1 MTRETLTPAQAAAH
15 WLACEDLDQSPH
27 REQFAAWLDES
38 EENREA
44 WTQAHAMWDVFDD
57 ADDSDLIAAM
67 ARAARQAGPEPV
79 ASRSSSRPF
88 WPQLIA
94 ASIAVVAVSAT
105 LFMGAQ
111 QGWFAQ
117 VAKPVQVAANE
128 APSLTAIGRADY
140 VTGKGQKSIVDLPD
154 GTRVTLDA
162 DSAVDVAFTGGR
174 RDVRLL
180 NGRAFFDVAHD
191 RAHPFA
197 VQAAGR
203 VVTALGTQFDVRLA
217 PGSMRVV
224 LAEGSVSVTSKG
236 APLVKLSPGQA
247 FAAQDGAAGKV
258 SPADLDEALAWK
270 QGVVEFRDQP
280 LSEAIVLLNRYTRAQ
295 IVIKDPKVAA
305 LASPGFSRR
314 ATSLGSAA
322 RCRWSCRSGWSP
334 ATPTPT
340 NWSRRSARAW
350 LQKRLS
356 RVSSKRRPRGSP

>member
-1 MTRETLTPAQAAAH
+1 MTRETLTPAQAAAR
-15 WLACEDLDQSPH
+15 WLARDDLDQSPQ

-38 EENREA
+38 EENRHA
-44 WTQAHAMWDVFDD
+44 WTQAHAMWGVFDD
-57 ADDSDLIAAM
+57 ADASDLIAAM
-67 ARAARQAGPEPV
+67 ARAARQARPEPV
-79 ASRSSSRPF
+79 AKAF

-105 LFMGAQ
+105 LLMGAQ
-111 QGWFAQ
+111 QGWFDRSAKPNQ
-117 VAKPVQVAANE
+117 VAVNE
-128 APSLTAIGRADY
+128 AASLTAVGRADY

-203 VVTALGTQFDVRLA
+203 VVTALGTQFDVRLT
-217 PGSMRVV
+217 PGAVRVV
-224 LAEGSVSVTSKG
+224 LAQGSVSVASGST
-236 APLVKLSPGQA
+236 APLIKLAPGQA

-258 SPADLDEALAWK
+258 STSDLAEDLAWK
-270 QGVVEFRDQP
+270 QAVVEFQDRP
-280 LSEAIVLLNRYTRAQ
+280 LSEAISVLNRYTRAQ

-305 LASPGFSRR
+305 LHITGVFKTGDIERFGRSVSQVLPVRMV
-314 ATSLGSAA
+314 A
-322 RCRWSCRSGWSP
+322 RD
-334 ATPTPT
+334 ADTYE
-340 NWSRRSARAW
+340 
-350 LQKRLS
+350 L
-356 RVSSKRRPRGSP
+356 VSKRR